1 MKHLKKI
8 IVIAVVCV
16 LIGGIGSAVAYSY
29 YEPSMIE
36 ESAEITNPDIISFDI
51 RVNNE
56 AVKMVPSIDDSIRV
70 ELTGNAVSEKKNNLI
85 VEENGSTLVIET
97 ENEKRK
103 LFSFNFFDFN
113 RTLTI
118 YVPEREYESLQAEID
133 NGSIRVK
140 EMNAQNVFA
149 TTKNGKINLLNIISD
164 QVEVSTNNG
173 KIELENV
180 DGRLIGKTNN
190 GAISLVSKELDRQID
205 FQTDNGSINIQTE
218 KEPTNVVFDTKTNN
232 GSINLFN
239 DSSYDIITGEGENK
253 IKLRTK
259 NGSITVNK

>member
-1 MKHLKKI
+1 MKHLKKLV
-8 IVIAVVCV
+8 VIAVVCLLV
-16 LIGGIGSAVAYSY
+16 GGIGSAVAYSY
-29 YEPSMIE
+29 YEPSTLE
-36 ESAEITNPDIISFDI
+36 ESVEITNEDIISFDI

-56 AVKMVPSIDDSIRV
+56 AVKMVPSTDDSIRV
-70 ELTGNAVSEKKNNLI
+70 ELTGNAVNKNENNLM
-85 VEENGSTLVIET
+85 VEESGATLLIET

-103 LFSFNFFDFN
+103 LFSLNFFDFN

-118 YVPEREYESLQAEID
+118 YVPEREYQSLQAEID

-140 EMNAQNVFA
+140 EMNAKNILT
-149 TTKNGKINLLNIISD
+149 TTKNGKIFLHNIISD
-164 QVEVSTNNG
+164 QVEVNTNNG

-180 DGRLIGKTNN
+180 EGKLIGKTNN

-205 FQTDNGSINIQTE
+205 FQTDNGSITIETE

-239 DSSYDIITGEGENK
+239 DSSYDMIIGDGDHT